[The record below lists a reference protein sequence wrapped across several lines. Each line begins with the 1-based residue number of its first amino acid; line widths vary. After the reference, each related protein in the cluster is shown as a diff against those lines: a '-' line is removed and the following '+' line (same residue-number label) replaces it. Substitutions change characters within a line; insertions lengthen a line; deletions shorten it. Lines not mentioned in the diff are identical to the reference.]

1 MLPPAVIKVVDLF
14 AGPGGLGEGLSSHP
28 SFQIAISA
36 EMEPSAHATLR
47 LRAFYRNLRRLGEDA
62 AMPYFA
68 LCNGEHLP
76 PSGEEPLSH
85 WRERTKRAWAD
96 ACEEALRL
104 TLGESESNAELDRAI
119 KIRGIGPEEPW
130 VLIGGPPCQAYSL
143 VGRSRNKGKAD
154 YKAEDDHRH
163 FLYREYLRIIRD
175 NSPHVFVMEN
185 VKGILS
191 SKVAGQQIFHRI
203 LSDLADCG
211 YRIHSLVTDT
221 LFRRGDNPDDIDA
234 RDFIVRAELYGI
246 PQARHRVILLGVR
259 EDVCEA
265 KGNDWRPLVLQ
276 KADTTVSV
284 SEVIGDLPPLRS
296 RISRGKDEEGLWA
309 SLLFRHCRDLAEQAI
324 SEKHGLFDVAKA
336 LHSIS
341 GRGDKPLATEGTR
354 TRYIPPVHCPDALA
368 AWYTSNGA
376 TSQLRCF
383 MNHEARGHMES
394 DLKRY
399 VYAAA
404 FAEARGNSPKGHEEF
419 ALDGLAPAHENWKS
433 GKFADRFRVQIKD
446 RPSTTITSHI
456 AKDGHYFIH
465 YDPAQCR
472 SLTVREAARLQTFPD
487 DYFFQGNR
495 TQQYHQVGNAVP
507 PFLAARIAEILATIF
522 DDVERQPNRVGRI
535 PPDPIAEPDAA
546 RCRVRTTDAST
557 A

>member
-1 MLPPAVIKVVDLF
+1 MKQNASEQAELDAATIKIVDLF

-28 SFQIAISA
+28 AFRIAVSA

-47 LRAFYRNLRRLGEDA
+47 LRAFYRNLKRLGESA
-62 AMPYFA
+62 AAPYYA
-68 LCNGEHLP
+68 LCNGEHSPPTDEKPLP
-76 PSGEEPLSH
+76 Y
-85 WRERTKRAWAD
+85 WCERTKKAWAD
-96 ACEEALRL
+96 ACEESLQL
-104 TLGESESNAELDRAI
+104 TLGEAKSNAELDRAI
-119 KIRGIGPEEPW
+119 KVRGISPEHPW

-163 FLYREYLRIIRD
+163 FLYKEYLRIIAENR
-175 NSPHVFVMEN
+175 PHVFVMEN

-191 SKVAGQQIFHRI
+191 SKVEGQQIFHSI
-203 LSDLADCG
+203 LSDLAECG

-221 LFRRGDNPDDIDA
+221 RFRPGDNPADIDA
-234 RDFIVRAELYGI
+234 RDFIVCAERYGV

-259 EDVCEA
+259 EDVCEV
-265 KGNDWRPLVLQ
+265 KGNDWRPPVLQ
-276 KADTTVSV
+276 EADSTVSV
-284 SEVIGDLPPLRS
+284 SAVIGDLPPLRS
-296 RISRGKDEEGLWA
+296 RISRGKDNEGMWM
-309 SLLFRHCRDLAEQAI
+309 SLLFNHCRDLAEQAG
-324 SEKHGLFDVAKA
+324 SEKHGFYDVASV
-336 LHSIS
+336 LHSICARDDFPS
-341 GRGDKPLATEGTR
+341 NTEGAP
-354 TRYIPPVHCPDALA
+354 TRYQAPSRCPEALSTWYSSDGA
-368 AWYTSNGA
+368 A
-376 TSQLRCF
+376 SQLHYF

-433 GKFADRFRVQIKD
+433 GKFADRFRVQLKD
-446 RPSTTITSHI
+446 RPSRTITSHI

-507 PFLAARIAEILATIF
+507 PFLAGKIAKIVGEIL
-522 DDVERQPNRVGRI
+522 
-535 PPDPIAEPDAA
+535 DA
-546 RCRVRTTDAST
+546 
-557 A
+557 